1 MKTQIVPPRLACL
14 FLPAVLLFPSCSPA
28 DATKSPASPPSS
40 TTSAPAAERHPLKGV
55 VVEIRAGQSSLLV
68 KHEDIPG
75 FMPAMTMLFKV
86 DAATLQTAVKGQAI
100 TGTLVQRDD
109 GFWLEDVHPAPA
121 R

>member
-1 MKTQIVPPRLACL
+1 MKTHIIPPRLAWL

-40 TTSAPAAERHPLKGV
+40 AAAPAAERHPLKGV

-86 DAATLQTAVKGQAI
+86 DAATLQAAVKGQAI

-109 GFWLEDVHPAPA
+109 GFWLEDAQPA